1 MRSSRRMMFKVVR
14 KWQLHVWRLTGAP
27 EGWEAQLRA
36 HLAAEPVFA
45 VISGIGGK
53 TWAPVHRFCE
63 SASLPCLFPNVDLP
77 VVAERDYESLYL
89 SEGVLLDAQ
98 LIARELGARQVRR
111 VVQIFRDADVGSE
124 AANALSAAL
133 PAARYKII
141 NQRISGAASTHS
153 LTAALRGVGAG
164 DAVVMWLRPKDLAA
178 LGPPPAALQTA
189 FISGRM
195 AELERA
201 PLPAAWRP
209 IAHLAY
215 PADLPDRRRVRVDY
229 ALGWFRIRQIP
240 VVSEKVQVDSYLA
253 CGILSDTINHMVDA
267 FMRDYLVERIEDMLE
282 RRIVTGYYP
291 RLALAPRQRF
301 ASKGGYMI
309 HFADATSNHVVAE
322 GEWIAP

>member
-1 MRSSRRMMFKVVR
+1 
-14 KWQLHVWRLTGAP
+14 
-27 EGWEAQLRA
+27 
-36 HLAAEPVFA
+36 
-45 VISGIGGK
+45 
-53 TWAPVHRFCE
+53 
-63 SASLPCLFPNVDLP
+63 
-77 VVAERDYESLYL
+77 
-89 SEGVLLDAQ
+89 
-98 LIARELGARQVRR
+98 
-111 VVQIFRDADVGSE
+111 
-124 AANALSAAL
+124 
-133 PAARYKII
+133 
-141 NQRISGAASTHS
+141 
-153 LTAALRGVGAG
+153 
-164 DAVVMWLRPKDLAA
+164 
-178 LGPPPAALQTA
+178 
-189 FISGRM
+189 M

-201 PLPAAWRP
+201 PLPAAWRA

-215 PADLPDRRRVRVDY
+215 PADLPERRRVRVDY

-309 HFADATSNHVVAE
+309 HFADATSNRVVAE